1 MAWFAGPCRALMVS
15 AWPEVVWSSIATAV
29 LVEVSVPDC
38 VPVAMELSLVLFEP
52 ECPLA
57 VVLSLLEPEIVVVP
71 LPFVV
76 SVPVVRLAVAE
87 KESPRL
93 VVLDTSA
100 LVVDL
105 TTPRRLSAT

>member
-1 MAWFAGPCRALMVS
+1 MAWFCRAVPALMVS

-38 VPVAMELSLVLFEP
+38 VPVAVELSLVLFEP

-76 SVPVVRLAVAE
+76 SVPVSGWRW
-87 KESPRL
+87 
-93 VVLDTSA
+93 
-100 LVVDL
+100 
-105 TTPRRLSAT
+105 PRRSHRGSSCSTRVRWWST